1 MSEAIAVKP
10 RNNSL
15 INVDMTDLSAV
26 ASLIF
31 NSKIFGDIQTKE
43 AAAIKILAGMEYGF
57 EPLQAMSMF
66 DFIQGRPVLNA
77 HGKATLINSSGDFRM
92 HTKSL
97 TPKECI
103 IDVLRK
109 NDQDEW
115 KVIATR
121 TFTWQDAVD
130 AEYTSG
136 KNAHSY
142 KKTPRNMLFA
152 RNVSNIWRW
161 DCAELNTRDWSSAQ
175 IQEFETP
182 AEIEAEAGG
191 EPQPEAPPVDEN
203 VIEGEIV
210 ETDPEPIDGTPEPEI
225 AADGEDGPSVVE
237 KLRDQIKAVV
247 EEKGF
252 FQLSKKTR
260 DEIDKTPIDTCDDP
274 ARLTELLTLVSK

>member
-1 MSEAIAVKP
+1 MSEAIAVKPP

-109 NDQDEW
+109 SDQGEW
-115 KVIATR
+115 KIIATR

-142 KKTPRNMLFA
+142 KKTPRNMLFV

-203 VIEGEIV
+203 VIEGEVI
-210 ETDPEPIDGTPEPEI
+210 ETDPEPIEPDPEPEPQI
-225 AADGEDGPSVVE
+225 AAGGEETAILAELVT
-237 KLRDQIKAVV
+237 QIHNNVARVGVNNMSGDLQREYKAVG
-247 EEKGF
+247 KM
-252 FQLSKKTR
+252 S
-260 DEIDKTPIDTCDDP
+260 IDQAQAFLDNF
-274 ARLTELLTLVSK
+274 S